1 MAAPLGWQKRP
12 DQIPFYIRKIA
23 SAHHRFP
30 QKEALN
36 QTLTPLGIPFVNT
49 S

>member
-1 MAAPLGWQKRP
+1 MAAPLGWQKWP
-12 DQIPFYIRKIA
+12 DQIPFLIRQIA

-36 QTLTPLGIPFVNT
+36 QTSTPLGIPFVNM